1 MRRQWSYINIIS
13 RENTENAIKRETL
26 KNTTDK
32 QNEILRNVKVMHSK
46 AGKWKHTKNRASRKL
61 KGGSR
66 AKEMIR
72 AREEY
77 HVMIRVSPPR
87 AHSSPGYVYTRHWF
101 VEYIVE

>member
-46 AGKWKHTKNRASRKL
+46 AGK
-61 KGGSR
+61 
-66 AKEMIR
+66 
-72 AREEY
+72 
-77 HVMIRVSPPR
+77 
-87 AHSSPGYVYTRHWF
+87 
-101 VEYIVE
+101 